1 MMTSSG
7 RGCTTSPGST
17 RSRPE
22 ARASIFCTAV
32 CPPDGH
38 LADADVTMLRLLL
51 LVQNLQGVHRDAFCV
66 LVVENDG
73 GTRRVGAA
81 IPDGDEECTHL
92 LDALRR
98 PAGDHQRR

>member
-22 ARASIFCTAV
+22 ARDSIFCTAV
-32 CPPDGH
+32 CPPDRR
-38 LADADVTMLRLLL
+38 LADVDATMLRLLFL
-51 LVQNLQGVHRDAFCV
+51 QVLQGVHRDAFCM

-73 GTRRVGAA
+73 STRRFRAA

-98 PAGDHQRR
+98 TASDHQRR

>member
-17 RSRPE
+17 RSRP
-22 ARASIFCTAV
+22 AACASFFCTAV
-32 CPPDGH
+32 CPLDWR

-51 LVQNLQGVHRDAFCV
+51 LLQYLQGVHRDVFCM

-73 GTRRVGAA
+73 GTRRFGAA
-81 IPDGDEECTHL
+81 VPDGDEECTHL
-92 LDALRR
+92 FDTLRR
-98 PAGDHQRR
+98 TAGDHQRR